1 MKSQIVHMSQKRKR
15 TGGEDDLKENVGI
28 IFMDTTDI
36 CMGVPES
43 LEKQYVQYIRELEK
57 DREEGFAAKDQYIR
71 QLEKDKEEGFTA
83 KDAYIQQ
90 LEKDKEKG
98 FAAKD
103 AYIQQLE
110 KDKEEGFAAKDAYIR
125 QLEKDKEEGFAAKD
139 AYIMQLEKEKGFK
152 AKDIYIGELE
162 RDREEGFATKDMY
175 IHELEERVIQVE
187 NEYLEIVKSKNEYI
201 DRVEVLYNKEKQAN
215 RELLKD
221 MKGIMSEK
229 QERIDGLLDELN
241 KIKNSKYGKWI
252 YRYIGE
258 GRNNGY

>member
-57 DREEGFAAKDQYIR
+57 DREEGFAAKD
-71 QLEKDKEEGFTA
+71 
-83 KDAYIQQ
+83 
-90 LEKDKEKG
+90 
-98 FAAKD
+98 
-103 AYIQQLE
+103 
-110 KDKEEGFAAKDAYIR
+110 
-125 QLEKDKEEGFAAKD
+125 
-139 AYIMQLEKEKGFK
+139 AYIMQLEKEKEEGFK

-221 MKGIMSEK
+221 MRGILRDLILKSVRILLKTICCTKRNGKMKEKTLMFSLLVKGVM
-229 QERIDGLLDELN
+229 
-241 KIKNSKYGKWI
+241 
-252 YRYIGE
+252 
-258 GRNNGY
+258 